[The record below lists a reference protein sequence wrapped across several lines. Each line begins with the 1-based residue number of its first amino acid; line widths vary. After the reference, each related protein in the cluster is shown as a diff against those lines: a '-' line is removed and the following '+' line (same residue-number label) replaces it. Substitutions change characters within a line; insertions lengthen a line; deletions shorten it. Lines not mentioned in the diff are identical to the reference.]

1 MENERQK
8 RFLTAFNYLRQ
19 EGIITSQND
28 LAEKMDS
35 NKATISSAM
44 NGREGYLTDKF
55 IYKFNA
61 AVGNIFDLRWLLAG
75 EGTMIPNGEIASTVK
90 TVPVVPLSA
99 AGGTLQD
106 IQCDGVVPYENVV
119 SPVNNADFAIGVY
132 GDSMEPTYPSGS
144 RVFIK
149 RIDPSSFV
157 AWGCCYVLDT
167 VNGIYIK
174 EVQRGSDDAHIMC
187 ISHNRSGRYP
197 AFEIPMDA
205 IHGMYR
211 VIACISVTQ

>member
-1 MENERQK
+1 M
-8 RFLTAFNYLRQ
+8 
-19 EGIITSQND
+19 
-28 LAEKMDS
+28 
-35 NKATISSAM
+35 IS
-44 NGREGYLTDKF
+44 
-55 IYKFNA
+55 
-61 AVGNIFDLRWLLAG
+61 
-75 EGTMIPNGEIASTVK
+75 NGEIASTVK